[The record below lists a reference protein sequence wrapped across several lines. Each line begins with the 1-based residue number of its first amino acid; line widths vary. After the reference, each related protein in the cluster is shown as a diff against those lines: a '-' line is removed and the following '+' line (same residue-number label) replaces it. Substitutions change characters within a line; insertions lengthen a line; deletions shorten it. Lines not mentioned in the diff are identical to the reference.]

1 MSSDTKMFDSKQFS
15 NDETILLDHLG
26 DYIHEPFDI
35 IGSYFDGKQLERL
48 TRHQLESYNNFVSYQ
63 MQRTIDMFNPIV
75 VRSDNDYIDDIDEY
89 GLTIKINLINLKFY
103 PPQIYENNGATKI
116 MMPQDARLRN
126 FTYASNTTVD
136 LQIQYII
143 RDINNDIKIIEK
155 QIPKIKICNLPVMLK
170 SSICILKQYENSS
183 QLQTGECSMDCGGY
197 FIVKGSEK
205 TILCQERAAENRI
218 YVFSGVNA
226 PKWDYIAEFKS
237 VPDSKCISPKQVEM
251 MIASKMNLY
260 GKGIYVVIP
269 RLKQKKMIELFV
281 LFRVLG
287 VVSDKDIC
295 AHILLNVES
304 SKHSEILNFLQA
316 SIEDGKKV
324 MTNPDTIQADAFEY
338 LMSIVAYN
346 THNIDK
352 KQANNVNRKRDF
364 TNEIIQNDFFPHCR
378 TLKQK
383 IYLLGLMANR
393 LIRTALKWDEPDDR
407 DSYLNKRIES
417 PGSLLNNLFR
427 NYYIRFV
434 KDVEKQII
442 REINQGAWKSTE
454 NYDNIINM
462 TNIYKIF
469 KSTTIENGINRALS
483 TGDFSVK
490 QSNSS
495 SKVGVAQVL
504 NRLTYLGT
512 LSHIR
517 RINTPLEKSGELIAP
532 RKLHGTSWGL
542 LCPVETPEGQSIGVV
557 KNISFMTHLTIPTHT
572 EYLYEYVRPHILS
585 VDDATPLEL
594 YDQVKVFING
604 TWVGISKDPIA
615 LYQNLKRKK
624 YKDIIN
630 IYTSIVFD
638 YKRMEIRI
646 CSDGGRLVRPLLRV
660 ENNKVLLTKEIVE
673 KVKSK
678 EWTWMDLILESNKGD
693 SIIEYIDA
701 EEQSF
706 AMIGMKVKNNYLHDM
721 NPEFKKNQKL
731 RVNYTH
737 CEIHPCTLLGIL
749 GSCVPFPDYNQAP
762 RNTYQCLD
770 PNELVYMADGSK
782 KKIGEIKIGDSVI
795 TFHPETF
802 EQSHTKV
809 VNQFVRKNE
818 YPIYKITTESG
829 KEITAT
835 GDHKFMTNIGWATVD
850 QMIQNSDIKIGINTS
865 EYSISEAEVMFT
877 PVSTISKCPDGLIS
891 DIEVESENHSFISTN
906 GFLSSNCAMAKQ
918 AIGISAMNY
927 DKRMDKTMYILNY
940 PTRPL
945 VDTRVMD
952 FLKLNKIPSGCQIHV
967 AIMSYTGYNQED
979 SVLINKAAID
989 RGLFLATIYHTEK
1002 DEDKNIIR
1010 DEIIRCKPDPSKT
1023 KAIKHGNYSKLN
1035 AHGFIPENMEVE
1047 NRDIIIAKVVPI
1059 KENRNDPTKVIK
1071 YEDQSKSF
1079 RTTEETYID
1088 KNYSGRN
1095 GDGCNFAKTR
1105 VRITRKPVI
1114 GDKFC
1119 LTDDHDVLTLNRG
1132 WVPIANITLE
1142 DRIAQLN
1149 RTTNKLEYVN
1159 PLETLVFDHEGDMY
1173 EVETQGMSQKVTLNH
1188 RMWIK
1193 KIDTLEYELIQ
1204 AKDMMGKRVRFQSGG
1219 SPVTNPDMEIEFGNQ
1234 RYNGLQVDMF
1244 LVILGIFMA
1253 EGWTYICEKNDIAR
1267 IEFAA
1272 NQPRIQNALEEAC
1285 DLLGLHYY
1293 MNIETFIWY
1302 IPHEELAKEFAKY
1315 NVGAV
1320 NKTLPSWT
1328 RMLSA
1333 RQAEIVLN
1341 SMCLGYGD
1349 ETATLLHYSTSSIKL
1364 RDDVQI
1370 LAQHAGYTAYYVA
1383 RQIPYR
1389 TETSWDIG
1397 IRRKRLYPTLNY
1409 NHSKEQSRQTE
1420 EVTHFVGQVYCLR
1433 VPSEV
1438 FLVRRNGR
1446 CSFTGN
1452 SSRHGQKGTVGN
1464 IIPECNMPFTK
1475 DGLKPDLILNPHAIP
1490 SRMTIAHLK
1499 ETLLGK
1505 LLIEIGMFGD
1515 GTSFGNLDV
1524 KTIAEELQKI
1534 GFESYGNEVL
1544 YDGHTGKQIE
1554 TSIFVGPVF
1563 YQRLKHMVNDKEH
1576 SRSIGPV
1583 VNLTRQP
1590 AEGRSRDGGFRIGEM
1605 ERDVMIA
1612 HGMSKFCRER
1622 MYNVSDKYAV
1632 HVCKRCGMIATFNN
1646 GDKGIMRSKA
1656 GVTVHK
1662 CNTCGNV
1669 TDFTYVEVPYAYKL
1683 MAQELQTINVVPRII
1698 TE

>member
-1590 AEGRSRDGGFRIGEM
+1590 AEGRSRDGGFRIGKWNEM
-1605 ERDVMIA
+1605 
-1612 HGMSKFCRER
+1612 S
-1622 MYNVSDKYAV
+1622 
-1632 HVCKRCGMIATFNN
+1632 
-1646 GDKGIMRSKA
+1646 
-1656 GVTVHK
+1656 
-1662 CNTCGNV
+1662 
-1669 TDFTYVEVPYAYKL
+1669 
-1683 MAQELQTINVVPRII
+1683 
-1698 TE
+1698 